1 MENPYHPEQQPVEKP
16 GSVQPAEVD
25 KLDAKIAH
33 SKPAADS
40 PASVSPTTDAAE
52 LQKQLPEQNSSP
64 AVEADAK
71 IAQAGREGTTLE
83 TIGTPENDKQFTHL
97 QGDNARGF
105 QGTCGLVSCEGVLGK
120 AGVKVS
126 ENDIVDHAVK
136 NGECNISDD
145 PAKSGGTTAAD
156 QAQILGDYGV
166 PAHVE
171 SGGTV
176 DKLASQ
182 VQEGR
187 GVILEAN
194 AGELWN
200 DANYYGDGSANH
212 AITVTG
218 MEHDT
223 ATGKITGFYVN
234 DSGTGQAGRF
244 LDVDTL
250 KKAWVDAGGVS
261 VVTNATHISR
271 V

>member
-1 MENPYHPEQQPVEKP
+1 LDNPYQPEQQPVEKP
-16 GSVQPAEVD
+16 GGIPPAEVNQ
-25 KLDAKIAH
+25 LDAKIAQ
-33 SKPAADS
+33 SEPAAAVATGV
-40 PASVSPTTDAAE
+40 PPTTDAAE
-52 LQKQLPEQNSSP
+52 LQKQLPEQKVSP

-71 IAQAGREGTTLE
+71 IAQTGREGTTLE
-83 TIGTPENDKQFTHL
+83 TIGTPENDKQFTHP
-97 QGDNARGF
+97 QSDNTHHYE
-105 QGTCGLVSCEGVLGK
+105 QTCGEVSCEGVLRK

-126 ENDIVDHAVK
+126 ENDIVDHAVN
-136 NGECNISDD
+136 NGQCYVCDD
-145 PAKSGGTTAAD
+145 PAKSGGTSPEQ
-156 QAQILGDYGV
+156 QAQILSDYGV

-171 SGGTV
+171 SSGTV

-187 GVILEAN
+187 GIILEAN

-200 DANYYGDGSANH
+200 DARYYGDGGYNH

-218 MEHDT
+218 MDHDK
-223 ATGKITGFYVN
+223 ATGKITGFYIN
-234 DSGTGQAGRF
+234 DSGTGQAGR
-244 LDVDTL
+244 LVDVGTL